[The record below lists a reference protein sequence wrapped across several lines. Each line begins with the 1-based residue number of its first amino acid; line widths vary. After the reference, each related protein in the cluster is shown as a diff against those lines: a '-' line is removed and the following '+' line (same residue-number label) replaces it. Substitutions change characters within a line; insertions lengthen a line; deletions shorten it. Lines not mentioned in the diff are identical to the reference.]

1 MEPERDHPVEFSGR
15 LPHPQNGLTDRKAS
29 TGEYRMTAHK
39 KYVVGIT
46 DHMIGAPNLEAEL
59 LGDDFEIDFF
69 DTTDETLFA
78 PERLARVDALMVWGA
93 RLGPRSIVHLARC
106 KGVVRYGVGYEKID
120 LAALAGAGIPFA
132 NNPDYGTEEVADHA
146 LAMLLSLQRR
156 LWEHDARARG
166 YTSGWQVHSLKP
178 LSRSNRV
185 TVGVVG
191 VGRIGTAV
199 VNRLKPFGYRIL
211 GYDPGQPPGHEKAV
225 GYQRT
230 DNLGELLAQSDI
242 VTLHCPTTDETRGML
257 GADGLARLKTGAILI
272 NTARGEL
279 VDDFDA
285 LEASLRS
292 GRLAAA
298 AIDTLVQE
306 PPRNA
311 PLLSAWRNREAWLEG
326 RLVITPH
333 NAFYSDHAAVE
344 MRHNAVKT
352 VKILLEDGKLR
363 NQITA

>member
-1 MEPERDHPVEFSGR
+1 
-15 LPHPQNGLTDRKAS
+15 
-29 TGEYRMTAHK
+29 MTEQR

-46 DHMIGAPNLEAEL
+46 DHMIGTPDLEAEV
-59 LGDDFEIDFF
+59 LGKDVEIDFF
-69 DTTDETLFA
+69 ATTDETLFA
-78 PERLARVDALMVWGA
+78 ADRLARLDALMVWGA
-93 RLGPRSIVHLARC
+93 RLGRRSIAHLTRC
-106 KGVVRYGVGYEKID
+106 RGVVRYGVGYEKID
-120 LAALAGAGIPFA
+120 IAALADAGIPFA

-146 LAMLLSLQRR
+146 VAMILSLQRR

-178 LSRSNRV
+178 LSRANRA

-199 VNRLKPFGYRIL
+199 VNRLKPFGFRIL

-225 GYQRT
+225 GYERT
-230 DNLGELLAQSDI
+230 DNPSDLFARSHI
-242 VTLHCPTTDETRGML
+242 VTLHCPATDETRGML
-257 GADGLARLKTGAILI
+257 DGDGLARMKPGAILV

-279 VDDFDA
+279 IDDLDA

-292 GRLAAA
+292 GHLAAA

-306 PPRNA
+306 PPGDH
-311 PLLSAWRNREAWLEG
+311 PLLSAWRNRENWLAG

-344 MRHNAVKT
+344 MRQNAART
-352 VKILLEDGKLR
+352 VRILLDEGRLR
-363 NQITA
+363 NRITA